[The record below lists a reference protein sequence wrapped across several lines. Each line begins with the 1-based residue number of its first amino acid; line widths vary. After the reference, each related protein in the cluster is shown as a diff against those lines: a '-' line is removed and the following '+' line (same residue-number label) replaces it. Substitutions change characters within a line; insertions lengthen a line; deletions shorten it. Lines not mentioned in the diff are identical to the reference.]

1 MELLRRFAEGD
12 LDAFEALFQQFQ
24 RQIYRWI
31 VQIVRDSGIAEDLTV
46 ETFWRIYRARSRFNP
61 ERSFGAWS
69 RRIAT
74 NVALDWLRRVH
85 HEESLSE
92 HSITE
97 VLPDAVAQRDMHAAI
112 VRAFNQL
119 PPKLRIVAT
128 LSLVEEEPYEAIGEA
143 LGIGVATVKTRKFR
157 AMRLLRKKLKRMG
170 IEP

>member
-24 RQIYRWI
+24 KQIYRWI

-46 ETFWRIYRARSRFNP
+46 ETFWRIYRAHSRFNP
-61 ERSFGAWS
+61 ERSFAAWS

-85 HEESLSE
+85 HEKDLAE
-92 HSITE
+92 HSMTE
-97 VLPDAVAQRDMHAAI
+97 VLPDAVAQQDIRAAI
-112 VRAFNQL
+112 VCAFNQL
-119 PPKLRIVAT
+119 PPKLRVVAT
-128 LSLVEEEPYEAIGEA
+128 LSLIEEESYGVIGEA
-143 LGIGVATVKTRKFR
+143 LGIGVATVKTRRFR
-157 AMRLLRKKLKRMG
+157 AVRLLRKKLKRMG

>member
-24 RQIYRWI
+24 KQIYRWI

-74 NVALDWLRRVH
+74 NVALDWLRRAH
-85 HEESLSE
+85 PEEELSKPFL
-92 HSITE
+92 TK
-97 VLPDAVAQRDMHAAI
+97 VLPDAVAQQDLRAAI
-112 VRAFNQL
+112 VHAFKQL
-119 PPKLRIVAT
+119 PPQLRVVAT
-128 LSLVEEEPYEAIGEA
+128 LSLIEEEPYESIGEA
-143 LGIGVATVKTRKFR
+143 LGIGLATVKTRRFR
-157 AMRLLRKKLKRMG
+157 AVRLLRKKLKRM
-170 IEP
+170 